1 MHQIVKSIAKEYYGN
16 NRESLEEKAT
26 KKKKIIQYK

>member
-16 NRESLEEKAT
+16 NRESLEEKAP
-26 KKKKIIQYK
+26 KKKR